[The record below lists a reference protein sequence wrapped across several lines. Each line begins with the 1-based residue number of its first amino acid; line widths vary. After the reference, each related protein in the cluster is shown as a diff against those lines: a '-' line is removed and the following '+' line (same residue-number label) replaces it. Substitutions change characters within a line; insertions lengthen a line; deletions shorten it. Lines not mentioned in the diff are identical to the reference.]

1 MGLFR
6 TSLASLNRPG
16 ISVRN
21 FFTLAGP
28 ASLVGGNVDFYV
40 CPVRNPKGKSAIT
53 GQKEPVTGKSEV
65 FFVDKKQI
73 KEKKLVP

>member
-1 MGLFR
+1 
-6 TSLASLNRPG
+6 
-16 ISVRN
+16 
-21 FFTLAGP
+21 
-28 ASLVGGNVDFYV
+28 LVGGNVDFYV